1 MKFLVLFVGA
11 LAICVLAAGGFV
23 YWKYI
28 QLFPEP
34 SAEVV
39 QLTPEKR
46 ALLER
51 LRRETKYQPHGF
63 PPLGYAG
70 AETLEERRRATDA
83 VNGVIDAVLAQPDGP
98 VQAREVSRL
107 IGKGMSRVSQ
117 LATED
122 RDRTGGYLIEVWY
135 ILGFKGATGQFAYG
149 PSYSRAEGYSEP
161 LPPGWTAANQP
172 RPIDPRCEAPC

>member
-1 MKFLVLFVGA
+1 MKYLLLFAGA
-11 LAICVLAAGGFV
+11 LAICVLAFAGV
-23 YWKYI
+23 LYWKYA

-34 SAEVV
+34 STEVV

-51 LRRETKYQPHGF
+51 LRRETKFQPHHF
-63 PPLGYAG
+63 PPLGYTG
-70 AETLEERRRATDA
+70 AETPEDRTRATDA

-107 IGKGMSRVSQ
+107 IGKGMSQVSW

-122 RDRTGGYLIEVWY
+122 RDRTGGYLVEVWY
-135 ILGFKGATGQFAYG
+135 ILGFKGATGQFASG
-149 PSYSRAEGYSEP
+149 VSYARAGGYSEP
-161 LPPGWTAANQP
+161 LPPGWTAADQP
-172 RPIDPRCEAPC
+172 RPIDP